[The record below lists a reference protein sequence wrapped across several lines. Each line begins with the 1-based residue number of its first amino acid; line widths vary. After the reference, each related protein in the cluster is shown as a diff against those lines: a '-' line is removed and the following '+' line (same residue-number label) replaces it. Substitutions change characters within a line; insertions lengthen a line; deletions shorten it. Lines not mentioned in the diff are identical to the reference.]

1 MKFLKKH
8 NFKLKVLLVS
18 VVFLT
23 VLILTGSHTTTLA
36 QQKTLLK
43 NIALAA
49 TQDTTQDTET
59 EEEEETVAP
68 PSRPLTIIIDGQETT
83 SDQPIIIKGTRIYVP
98 LRFVSEALGYP
109 IKWDNS
115 TKTAYIGARYVGT
128 DLVDKKPART
138 GVKIKQPAKVGGV
151 GYPKG
156 YILGP
161 SAFHEVSWDLGG
173 RFNHFTFNFG
183 VPDNNQTDTAGFTV
197 VADGRKKLGEKV
209 ISKDDGLKE
218 FSFGAKGVNTVTV
231 KSYKQAGGVVVSP
244 RAQ

>member
-8 NFKLKVLLVS
+8 SFMLKVLLVAA
-18 VVFLT
+18 VFLT

-36 QQKTLLK
+36 QQKTLLIK
-43 NIALAA
+43 STA
-49 TQDTTQDTET
+49 QDTTQDTET
-59 EEEEETVAP
+59 EEETVAP
-68 PSRPLTIIIDGQETT
+68 PSRPLTVIIDGQETT

-161 SAFHEVSWDLGG
+161 SAFHEISWDLGG

-183 VPDNNQTDTAGFTV
+183 VPDNNRTDTAGFTV